1 MAQQGATPTTTVPFH
16 LADDAIIVDA
26 QVNGRAVSLMFDT
39 GFGAAVDVSDSVN
52 LGKQTGT
59 ITLTDFNGQFQAPT
73 VKIQSLKLGNMSID
87 PKGLE
92 EAVKSR
98 EDFSLAYGMHCDG
111 IMGLQVIKDNVV
123 CINYE
128 HSRFEFYPPS
138 TDISKWV
145 PDNKRTFLTKMLP
158 TGNSSLDMYVTT
170 PNGGK
175 MVMSLDTGNAFY
187 ATTHRDVLERLG
199 MWTSSTT
206 PKFMSQSMIASGT
219 TDSWAL
225 KLDNMKVFGV
235 PVPSAVWDVID
246 LPSATADSDGT
257 VGYGFL
263 HNFNIVMDFGRRRI
277 WLENYS
283 GKTADEEKGDI
294 GLFAMGLRGS
304 DVRVLHVTAGSPAE
318 KAGIKAGDKIL
329 SVDGTDL
336 GTNVPF
342 QRMRQILEGPA
353 GSKIKLV
360 ISSGGDLKRLEIE
373 RVHMYNEVS
382 K

>member
-1 MAQQGATPTTTVPFH
+1 MIVSTLCALVMIQQGATPTTTVPFR

-73 VKIQSLKLGNMSID
+73 VKITSLKLGTMSID
-87 PKGLE
+87 TKNLE

-98 EDFSLAYGMHCDG
+98 EDFSLSYGMHCDG
-111 IMGLQVIKDNVV
+111 IMGLQVIKDSVV
-123 CINYE
+123 GINYE
-128 HSRFEFYPPS
+128 HSRFEFYPAS

-145 PDNKRTFLTKMLP
+145 PDNKRTFLVKMLP
-158 TGNSSLDMYVTT
+158 TGHSSVDMYVNA
-170 PNGGK
+170 PDGGK

-199 MWTSSTT
+199 LWSNSKT
-206 PKFMSQSMIASGT
+206 PKFVSQSMIASGT

-225 KLDNMKVFGV
+225 KLDNMKIFGV
-235 PVPSAVWDVID
+235 PVPSAVWDIID
-246 LPSATADSDGT
+246 LPSATAENDGT

-263 HNFNIVMDFGRRRI
+263 HNFNIIMDYGRRRI
-277 WLENYS
+277 WFENYS
-283 GKTADEEKGDI
+283 GKAADEEKGDI
-294 GLFAMGLRGS
+294 GIFAMGLRGS
-304 DVRVLHVTAGSPAE
+304 DVKVFHVTVGSPAE
-318 KAGIKAGDKIL
+318 KAGIKVGDRIL
-329 SVDGTDL
+329 SIDGNEL

-342 QRMRQILEGPA
+342 QKMRQLFEGPA
-353 GSKIKLV
+353 GS
-360 ISSGGDLKRLEIE
+360 
-373 RVHMYNEVS
+373 
-382 K
+382 